1 MRVLVV
7 EDDAGIREPLRE
19 YLERAGVTVDCA
31 DDLAS
36 ASACLRAAAHDAIV
50 LDWMLPDGDGVDWL
64 RALRTAGDAT
74 PVILL
79 TARAELTDKV
89 LGLELGADD
98 YVTKPFE
105 PRELLARLR
114 ARRRSAGAPPRSDAP
129 TRLESSGIVVDLST
143 LETTFHGTPVQL
155 TQMELK
161 LLRHF
166 LDNPKR
172 ALTREAL
179 LAAVW
184 GLRSP
189 TTRTVDVHVA
199 QLRQKL
205 APELFETL
213 HGLGYR
219 FKPAE

>member
-1 MRVLVV
+1 MRVLLV

-19 YLERAGVTVDCA
+19 YLERSGVTVTCA
-31 DDLAS
+31 SDLAT
-36 ASACLRAAAHDAIV
+36 ASRCMSDAPDAVV

-64 RALRTAGDAT
+64 KALRARGDAT
-74 PVILL
+74 PVVLL

-89 LGLELGADD
+89 VGLELGADD

-114 ARRRSAGAPPRSDAP
+114 ARGRANAAPRGAAP
-129 TRLESSGIVVDLST
+129 ARLESSGIIVDLAT
-143 LETTFHGTPVQL
+143 LETTFRGEPVTL

-161 LLRHF
+161 LLRFF
-166 LDNPKR
+166 LENPKR

-179 LAAVW
+179 LVEVW
-184 GLRSP
+184 GQRSP